1 MVLRESSDVLNG
13 ETLVLR
19 NTHLPNIRSIDGLLN
34 TANQVLEKVNCHLFY
49 IIERLENKFMEVN
62 FRFELRNT
70 SELHVAQNLDGSSIQ
85 ADEKNSMVLTI
96 RWKIDVRV
104 HRQEV
109 IDLAFAPVL
118 SREGGCGDGRSTR
131 LMIIYVVVILALHVF
146 EVIQILIESFP

>member
-49 IIERLENKFMEVN
+49 TIERLENKFMEVN
-62 FRFELRNT
+62 FRFELRNA
-70 SELHVAQNLDGSSIQ
+70 SELHFAQNLDGSSIQ

-104 HRQEV
+104 HCQEIV
-109 IDLAFAPVL
+109 DLSFAPVL

-131 LMIIYVVVILALHVF
+131 LMIIHVVVILALHVF

>member
-1 MVLRESSDVLNG
+1 
-13 ETLVLR
+13 
-19 NTHLPNIRSIDGLLN
+19 
-34 TANQVLEKVNCHLFY
+34 
-49 IIERLENKFMEVN
+49 
-62 FRFELRNT
+62 
-70 SELHVAQNLDGSSIQ
+70 
-85 ADEKNSMVLTI
+85 MVLTI

-109 IDLAFAPVL
+109 IDLTFAPVL